1 MFALSE
7 AGMGKD
13 LDILQN
19 TIKHGPQL
27 SEVSE
32 VFEPEVP
39 EISPPVRPQTAPT
52 GGESLS
58 LSLTHTQ
65 SQEHTCI
72 LVVSEAL

>member
-19 TIKHGPQL
+19 TIKRGPQL

-39 EISPPVRPQTAPT
+39 QISPPVRPQTAPT

-58 LSLTHTQ
+58 LSLTHT
-65 SQEHTCI
+65 HNHRNI
-72 LVVSEAL
+72 RAYL